1 VTLKDVAAS
10 SGRYA
15 WLAAI
20 FTVLA
25 VVMTWPL
32 GRITMVGLPAS
43 DDAYFSVWR
52 LAWIAHQ
59 LPSDPA
65 RLFDANIF
73 YPATGTLA
81 YSDAMLFVGLLG
93 TPFFLLGFD
102 PGLIHNGLLLAAIV
116 SSMLCAFALARRLT
130 GSDPAAL
137 IAALIFG
144 LAPYRMAHIGH
155 LELQWTMWMP
165 LSMLLLHQL
174 VESPAL
180 ARGVWLGAA
189 LAAQLLSSIYYGIFL
204 ACYLAAAWIAL
215 MPLAKPRRRFVAA
228 SAAAIGPLI
237 VAALIY
243 APPYLHTRAEFGER
257 RPDEVRAYSATASDY
272 LRVPAGNWLYGDAE
286 EAPAPEERSLFPGAL
301 AILLAAVAVITARS
315 RATFLYLGLGVL
327 SFDLSL
333 GSNGILFRLLR
344 LVSVAGS
351 LRSPSRFGVL
361 VLLSAAVLAAIG
373 AARIFARY
381 PRMVPL
387 VTLLL
392 SFVCLGEYWSA
403 PFTVRAF
410 ESRPGEVDQWLA
422 THPPG
427 TVVLEL
433 PTPTGATLWRYEPE
447 YQLRSINHW
456 QPLVNGYSAFPP
468 ASYVRLIDLL
478 PSFPER
484 EVIMALRER
493 QVRFI
498 VIHRAVYGD
507 AEFDRVV
514 KAAEASSRLWPVRT
528 FGSGETEVRAF
539 ELNYLP
545 E

>member
-1 VTLKDVAAS
+1 VTLRSGAAS
-10 SGRYA
+10 AGKYA

-20 FTVLA
+20 FAVLA
-25 VVMTWPL
+25 MVMTWPL
-32 GRITMVGLPAS
+32 GRLTLVGLPAS

-59 LPSDPA
+59 LPADPA

-81 YSDAMLFVGLLG
+81 YSDAMLLVGLFG
-93 TPFFLLGFD
+93 TPFFLLGLD

-116 SSMLCAFALARRLT
+116 SSMLCVFALARRLT

-137 IAALIFG
+137 VAAIIFG
-144 LAPYRMAHIGH
+144 FAPYRMAHIGH

-165 LSMLLLHQL
+165 LSMLLLHRL
-174 VESPAL
+174 VERPSVVRAL
-180 ARGVWLGAA
+180 WLGAT
-189 LAAQLLSSIYYGIFL
+189 LAAQVLSSIYYGVFL
-204 ACYLAAAWIAL
+204 SCYLAAAWMAL
-215 MPLAKPRRRFVAA
+215 MPFSHVKGRLVAA
-228 SAAAIGPLI
+228 SAAALAPLLI
-237 VAALIY
+237 VAAIY
-243 APPYLHTRAEFGER
+243 GPPYLHTRAEFGQR
-257 RPDEVRAYSATASDY
+257 RAEEVRDYSAVPSDY
-272 LRVPAGNWLYGDAE
+272 LRVPAGNHLYGGVE
-286 EAPAPEERSLFPGAL
+286 GPAPDERSLFPGAL
-301 AILLAAVAVITARS
+301 AILLAAFAVIAARS
-315 RATFLYLGLGVL
+315 RDTFIYLGLGAL

-333 GSNGILFRLLR
+333 GSNGMLFRLLQ
-344 LVSVAGS
+344 LVSLAGS
-351 LRSPSRFGVL
+351 LRSPARFAVL
-361 VLLSAAVLAAIG
+361 VLLSVAVLAAIG

-381 PRMVPL
+381 PRMAPAITLL
-387 VTLLL
+387 VTLG
-392 SFVCLGEYWSA
+392 CLAEYWSA
-403 PFTVRAF
+403 PFIIRAF
-410 ESRPGEVDQWLA
+410 DSRPSAVDQWLA

-433 PTPTGATLWRYEPE
+433 PTPTGATMWRYEPE

-456 QPLVNGYSAFPP
+456 QPLVNGYSAFPT
-468 ASYVRLIDLL
+468 ASYVGLINLL
-478 PSFPER
+478 PQFPER

-493 QVRFI
+493 RVRFI
-498 VIHRAVYGD
+498 ILHRALFGSD
-507 AEFDRVV
+507 EFDRVI